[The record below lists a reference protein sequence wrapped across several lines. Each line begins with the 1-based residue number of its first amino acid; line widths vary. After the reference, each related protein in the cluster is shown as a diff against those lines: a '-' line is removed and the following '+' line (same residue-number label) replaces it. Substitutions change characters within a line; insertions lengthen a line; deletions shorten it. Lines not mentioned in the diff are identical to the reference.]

1 MTRTRG
7 LLIFGIALALVAIP
21 AIAIAATS
29 LWDDVADDNVFVVD
43 TNWMKTTGVS
53 KGCNP
58 PANTEYCPK
67 ANLTREQ
74 MAAFMRRLATLRVV
88 DAGELEGKTAAE
100 LSSVVASAVV
110 DDVTFDPDSAN
121 PILLASLTGFDVP
134 ASGGAITA
142 LANVTAEPVPLGV
155 SQLALVWI
163 EVNGNGT
170 CPNPVTDPAG
180 TGFLYIPAPLIID
193 TTSAMTTRT
202 VAAGTTRVDLCAAA
216 LGTETTNLSARLNVT
231 WNPVTSG
238 AGVATSET
246 QTWQDILAPYAG
258 MLDG

>member
-1 MTRTRG
+1 MQANWKERQPQSSRASSHRQSSTMSRSIPMPPTR
-7 LLIFGIALALVAIP
+7 
-21 AIAIAATS
+21 S
-29 LWDDVADDNVFVVD
+29 
-43 TNWMKTTGVS
+43 
-53 KGCNP
+53 C
-58 PANTEYCPK
+58 
-67 ANLTREQ
+67 
-74 MAAFMRRLATLRVV
+74 
-88 DAGELEGKTAAE
+88 
-100 LSSVVASAVV
+100 
-110 DDVTFDPDSAN
+110 
-121 PILLASLTGFDVP
+121 LASLTGFDVP

-238 AGVATSET
+238 AGVAASDT